1 MSQAEISTQA
11 PPAAP
16 AAAPPPK
23 SSDPMVA
30 KLSFLLEQDLR
41 ERPDTFCIQNES
53 LQVDEISSH
62 DGLLS
67 LFLYKA
73 SATCMEVMDKKLPL
87 HFEADN
93 SALIDVVPVTD
104 QTELNLFSL
113 WTHFL
118 SYSVE
123 EEIRRI
129 KREKKLINGQVPLD
143 ELYKKWHQA
152 VAKQQYQLKP
162 SPRPQNNNAN

>member
-1 MSQAEISTQA
+1 MTQTESPAQGQAQ
-11 PPAAP
+11 P
-16 AAAPPPK
+16 APPPPSK

-30 KLSFLLEQDLR
+30 KLSSFFEQDLR
-41 ERPDTFCIQNES
+41 SRPDTFCIQNEA
-53 LQVDEISSH
+53 LQPDEIASH

-73 SATCMEVMDKKLPL
+73 SACCQEVMDKKLPL
-87 HFEADN
+87 HFETDN
-93 SALIDVVPVTD
+93 SALIDVIPITD
-104 QTELNLFSL
+104 QTDFNLFSL

-129 KREKKLINGQVPLD
+129 KKERKLINGQVPLD

-152 VAKQQYQLKP
+152 VAKQQYLLKQ
-162 SPRPQNNNAN
+162 STRPQNNNAG